1 NLPTDKFGILNVVFE
16 ALPRILVLIAVLAVP
31 KVMGTS
37 ATKAIAQAG
46 TVVAGAV
53 AAAPAAAMNAV

>member
-1 NLPTDKFGILNVVFE
+1 M
-16 ALPRILVLIAVLAVP
+16 LPRILVLTAVLAVP

-53 AAAPAAAMNAV
+53 AAAGAAAMNVV